1 MALHLLEWSNLA
13 TIISAPTAALAL
25 LFAGLQLRRTLA
37 VERGRFTL
45 EIERM
50 LASHDRTHLRLR
62 PGGDWFG
69 AERGPATVEEW
80 GQVEDYM
87 GLFEHCEILI
97 QSGLLDP
104 TKYKRLFGYRIENIL
119 ANPVIVREKLLKEKS
134 GWVDFLMLVK
144 RLHLVVPDLAIECR
158 DRSIKR

>member
-13 TIISAPTAALAL
+13 TIISAPTAVFAL

-69 AERGPATVEEW
+69 TGRGPATIEEW
-80 GQVEDYM
+80 GPVEDYM

-97 QSGLLDP
+97 QSGLLNP
-104 TKYKRLFGYRIENIL
+104 TMFKRLFGYRIENIL
-119 ANPVIVREKLLKEKS
+119 ANPVIVRKKLVEEKG
-134 GWVDFLMLVK
+134 GWIDFLMLVK
-144 RLHLVVPDLAIECR
+144 RLHLVVPDLVREGG
-158 DRSIKR
+158 DS